1 MVGKL
6 RILQASLVMLFSA
19 AVLTG
24 CGTAVGASGTE
35 RTAREMMTADIPLV
49 EPAAPDT
56 TQDPT
61 PGAPAPRYT
70 ASTKGKPSPADLQ
83 TIPDDQLMKVAPF
96 DKPKFFHEF
105 SVDGAATVVK
115 YYTYAMYYSFVAK
128 DAHFASQVYTD
139 ACTKCQDM
147 AQWSSDFTKR
157 YSHVETG
164 VPRTEI
170 LDVSVGKSKQNQ
182 SVFWVVARNEEPP
195 IIALSDKGEVINY
208 DAPSN
213 TVSQYRVEYVHGH
226 NSITGIYKAPARY
239 SSATA
244 EK

>member
-6 RILQASLVMLFSA
+6 RILRASLVMLFSA
-19 AVLTG
+19 TVLTG
-24 CGTAVGASGTE
+24 CGTAVWESGSE

-49 EPAAPDT
+49 EPAAPDM
-56 TQDPT
+56 TQDPVS
-61 PGAPAPRYT
+61 GAPAPRYT

-128 DAHFASQVYTD
+128 DTHFASQVYTD

-147 AQWSSDFTKR
+147 AQWSNDFTKR

-239 SSATA
+239 SVKS
-244 EK
+244 E